1 MLRAEESLI
10 LRCPG
15 GASKDEAGALTVDGC
30 KEQGWSVSFEAPVC
44 TENRFPK
51 QFRSQRYR
59 FKLPNIPRT
68 SARPTW
74 VATVR
79 ATLFIAASTTVSRW

>member
-1 MLRAEESLI
+1 MRGPHGTPLLPFAGRSRRSSLTLLSHPLI
-10 LRCPG
+10 CLP
-15 GASKDEAGALTVDGC
+15 ASSPRWGEGTQA
-30 KEQGWSVSFEAPVC
+30 
-44 TENRFPK
+44 
-51 QFRSQRYR
+51 YR
-59 FKLPNIPRT
+59 FKLPKIPRT

>member
-1 MLRAEESLI
+1 MPCERLPRDERLRHIPFAPFTGR
-10 LRCPG
+10 RCRQ
-15 GASKDEAGALTVDGC
+15 ADEGLPTRRRRN
-30 KEQGWSVSFEAPVC
+30 S
-44 TENRFPK
+44 
-51 QFRSQRYR
+51 YR

>member
-1 MLRAEESLI
+1 MHL
-10 LRCPG
+10 
-15 GASKDEAGALTVDGC
+15 V
-30 KEQGWSVSFEAPVC
+30 QGEPRTSGTGWVGSGVRTKGNVHRSRRS
-44 TENRFPK
+44 TFPRT
-51 QFRSQRYR
+51 RSQSYR

-68 SARPTW
+68 SARPTC